1 MLRQVTRVD
10 LIAKSIIDIKIYQN
24 LSKSIKIYQNLSL
37 KNERN
42 NNDSLNKKECKM
54 NAVLPKLWKEK
65 NIFFMDNSKKI
76 KPRSLNKRE
85 KIKPESERV
94 SFIK

>member
-10 LIAKSIIDIKIYQN
+10 LIAKSIIDIA
-24 LSKSIKIYQNLSL
+24 LTL

-65 NIFFMDNSKKI
+65 NIFFVDNSKKI
-76 KPRSLNKRE
+76 KPRSLNKRR
-85 KIKPESERV
+85 KTKPESKRV

>member
-10 LIAKSIIDIKIYQN
+10 LIAKSIIDIA
-24 LSKSIKIYQNLSL
+24 LTL

-42 NNDSLNKKECKM
+42 NNESLNKKECKM

-76 KPRSLNKRE
+76 KPLSLNKRG
-85 KIKPESERV
+85 KTKPESERV

>member
-10 LIAKSIIDIKIYQN
+10 LIAKSIIDIA
-24 LSKSIKIYQNLSL
+24 LTL

-42 NNDSLNKKECKM
+42 NNDSLNKKECKV
-54 NAVLPKLWKEK
+54 NALLPKLCKEK

-76 KPRSLNKRE
+76 KPRSLNKRG
-85 KIKPESERV
+85 KTKPESKRV

>member
-1 MLRQVTRVD
+1 
-10 LIAKSIIDIKIYQN
+10 
-24 LSKSIKIYQNLSL
+24 
-37 KNERN
+37 
-42 NNDSLNKKECKM
+42 M